1 MSRTVMPRSVEALE
15 DAHDPMLVRVEVTG
29 GLVGQDDRRPLM
41 SARDRD
47 ALLPPPDNWFGMW

>member
-1 MSRTVMPRSVEALE
+1 MPRSVEALE